1 MESFDLVVGRIYPT
15 KINGDLK
22 IIEKLPNS
30 RFMIQFVDT
39 GYTKNVQ
46 SKDIKCQS
54 IKDILRPSRF
64 GVGYLG
70 QGYYKFRTNGKEN
83 KCSVTWKSMLERCY
97 CPKYLAVTPTYKDC
111 TVCDEWHNYQNF
123 AKWFYDNYPE
133 DDQED
138 YHLDKDSI
146 VKGNKLYSPDTCTF
160 LTKYDNVR
168 ISKEK
173 DYIFVNPE
181 GVVVKIT
188 NLAEYCRDKDLTRE
202 NMGKVHRGERP
213 SHKGWTKY
221 VE

>member
-1 MESFDLVVGRIYPT
+1 MESFKFIIGDIYPT
-15 KINGDLK
+15 KINGNFK
-22 IIEKLPNS
+22 IIDKLS
-30 RFMIQFVDT
+30 SGYFLIQFIDT
-39 GYTKNVQ
+39 GYTKKVKG
-46 SKDIKCQS
+46 KDIKSQS
-54 IKDILRPSRF
+54 IKDILKPSRF

-70 QGYYKFRTNGKEN
+70 EGDYTFVIDGKVS
-83 KCSVTWKSMLERCY
+83 KCATTWKSMLERCY

-123 AKWFYDNYPE
+123 AKWFYNNYPE
-133 DDQED
+133 DTTES

-146 VKGNKLYSPDTCTF
+146 VKGNKLYSPETCTF

-181 GVVVKIT
+181 GEIVKIT
-188 NLAEYCRDKDLTRE
+188 NITEYCRSKNLTRE